1 MTFDNEQEPTP
12 EEMERARY
20 AGLYIAA
27 AFVVSLF
34 IWGVIIWLAI

>member
-20 AGLYIAA
+20 AGIYIAA
-27 AFVVSLF
+27 AFVISLL
-34 IWGVIIWLAI
+34 IWAFLIWLAI